1 VKTYQKHQIKHQQ
14 EKKKTKGKKK
24 MPKSQPKTSSAQ
36 VMMGKLFARGAKDVD
51 LESLERY
58 LEDETGKTLFG
69 QPFTKQRRRTG
80 AFLLKKNSKPY
91 YYSKKTREHHEA
103 PQIVKEI
110 AEKVQD
116 ELKKAGIDQVFN
128 TAIFTK
134 YLPPSKED
142 PNDKGDLNWHDDQSG
157 SNLVKNSVVASVVFG
172 EARSIFL
179 RRKDDHKDIQEF
191 VPGDGYFY
199 AMLPGCQKTH
209 QHRVKAGK
217 GVRYSFTFRTTKN

>member
-1 VKTYQKHQIKHQQ
+1 
-14 EKKKTKGKKK
+14 
-24 MPKSQPKTSSAQ
+24 
-36 VMMGKLFARGAKDVD
+36 MMGKLFARGAKDVD
-51 LESLERY
+51 LESLEHY
-58 LEDETGKTLFG
+58 LEDETGKI
-69 QPFTKQRRRTG
+69 PFAKKGEKFKKTRRRTG
-80 AFLLKKNSKPY
+80 AFLLYPNSDPY
-91 YYSKKTREHHEA
+91 HYAGKTREHHEA

-110 AEKVQD
+110 AEKVQA

-157 SNLVKNSVVASVVFG
+157 SNLQEYSVVASVVFG

-209 QHRVKAGK
+209 HHRVKAGK
-217 GVRYSFTFRTTKN
+217 GVRYSFTFRTTKKK